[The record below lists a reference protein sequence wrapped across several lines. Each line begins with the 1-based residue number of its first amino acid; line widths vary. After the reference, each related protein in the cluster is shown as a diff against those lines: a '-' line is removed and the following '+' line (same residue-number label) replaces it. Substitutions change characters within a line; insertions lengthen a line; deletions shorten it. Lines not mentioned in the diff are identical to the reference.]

1 MSMLQEKRRKVKWS
15 LNPRGTAWSKDNNKF
30 GQRLLEKMGWKEG
43 CGLGAKLQGPVEHVK
58 VTFKNDSKGIGFK
71 EGSEEWTEH
80 QSNFDSLL
88 TQLNG
93 GRSENKGVT
102 SLEQVSRRSRA
113 RLHYKKFT
121 RGKDLSRASAKDLLC
136 ILGPAKAEVVEEQ
149 AGEES
154 NKMTNNHG
162 VITIQGGSMED
173 YFNKKLGNKRKESN
187 DHLKTDNSTETW
199 EEYSKKRKLEEIDVC
214 NSNGDRNKTLSD
226 EIKHKKRKSRENTL
240 ICLDT
245 KANGANNVDSHHR
258 RKKSVEAGDVKKGS
272 TEAHEVLQS
281 FTGNGSSFRYMIVR
295 LQANL

>member
-113 RLHYKKFT
+113 RL
-121 RGKDLSRASAKDLLC
+121 
-136 ILGPAKAEVVEEQ
+136 Q
-149 AGEES
+149 
-154 NKMTNNHG
+154 
-162 VITIQGGSMED
+162 
-173 YFNKKLGNKRKESN
+173 
-187 DHLKTDNSTETW
+187 
-199 EEYSKKRKLEEIDVC
+199 
-214 NSNGDRNKTLSD
+214 
-226 EIKHKKRKSRENTL
+226 
-240 ICLDT
+240 
-245 KANGANNVDSHHR
+245 
-258 RKKSVEAGDVKKGS
+258 
-272 TEAHEVLQS
+272 
-281 FTGNGSSFRYMIVR
+281 
-295 LQANL
+295 